1 MPGAS
6 ESLNRMLYESEWCAL
21 GLWNCGPRNVL
32 WQQENVIGDRPV
44 IAIPWTSVV
53 IHRAGAEN
61 ALVNPNWAVF
71 YRPGEPYERR
81 LVSGIGDRCAFFQ
94 PSAELI
100 HRALESVG
108 LEGRPGAF
116 PFSLGPGVSLATR
129 AHHVLAAS
137 IARGRLTG
145 RIEIESALTE
155 IVSTLVASAGR
166 TIRRAPAG
174 RAAGTRR
181 AHRDLVDAVRMT
193 LCRSFDEP
201 GGVRSLGIEE
211 VASAVHASAFHMCRV
226 FKQEIGM
233 TIGQYAMR
241 LRLRSA
247 AERVAWTRQSMTEIA
262 QQFGFSS
269 HAHFTSAWTAEFG
282 SPPTAL
288 RQAIS

>member
-6 ESLNRMLYESEWCAL
+6 EPLNRMLYESEWCAL
-21 GLWNCGPRNVL
+21 GLWNCVPTNAL
-32 WQQENVIGDRPV
+32 WRQENVIGDRPV

-61 ALVNPNWAVF
+61 ALVNPNWAVY
-71 YRPGEPYERR
+71 YRAGEHYERR
-81 LVSGIGDRCAFFQ
+81 LVSDEGDRCAFLQ
-94 PSAELI
+94 PSEELI
-100 HRALESVG
+100 RRSLEAAG
-108 LEGRPGAF
+108 LQDRNGTF
-116 PFSLGPGVSLATR
+116 PFSIGPGTSGATR
-129 AHHVLAAS
+129 AHHRLAAS
-137 IARGRLTG
+137 IVLGRMTG
-145 RIEIESALTE
+145 RVEIESTLTE
-155 IVSTLVASAGR
+155 IVCALVSTTGR
-166 TIRRAPAG
+166 TIRRSPAG

-193 LCRSFDEP
+193 LCKSFDEP
-201 GGVRSLGIEE
+201 GGVRNLGIE
-211 VASAVHASAFHMCRV
+211 AIADTVHASAFHMCRV

-247 AERVAWTRQSMTEIA
+247 AESVAWSRQSMTEIA
-262 QQFGFSS
+262 QRFGFSS
-269 HAHFTSAWTAEFG
+269 HAHFTSAWTSEFG